1 MSERLCLDCGGPLRK
16 VRKDYRFTASGLNNV
31 VLRKIEVL
39 VCDTCKIEIPRI
51 PRLND
56 LMSTIAL
63 AIIAKPYKLEGQEI
77 RFLRKFLGLTGEKFA
92 KILNIDKSHLS
103 RVENGS
109 LPVSDMAD
117 RLVRLVVLGL
127 GPGLEGKARTVIS
140 KFELIKPSKRFK
152 VLVDPDTRTY
162 EYKAA

>member
-1 MSERLCLDCGGPLRK
+1 MSERICIECGGALRK
-16 VRKDYRFTASGLNNV
+16 TRKDYHFTASGLDNV
-31 VLRKIEVL
+31 VLKKIDVL
-39 VCDTCKIEIPRI
+39 VCDACKTETPRI
-51 PRLND
+51 PRFND

-63 AIIAKPYKLEGQEI
+63 AIIAQPYKLEGQEV
-77 RFLRKFLGLTGEKFA
+77 RFLRKFLELTGEKFA

-117 RLVRLVVLGL
+117 RLIRLVSLGL
-127 GPGLEGKARTVIS
+127 GSGLEGKARAVIG
-140 KFELIKPSKRFK
+140 KFEVIKPTKRFK
-152 VLVDPDTRTY
+152 VMVDPATRTY